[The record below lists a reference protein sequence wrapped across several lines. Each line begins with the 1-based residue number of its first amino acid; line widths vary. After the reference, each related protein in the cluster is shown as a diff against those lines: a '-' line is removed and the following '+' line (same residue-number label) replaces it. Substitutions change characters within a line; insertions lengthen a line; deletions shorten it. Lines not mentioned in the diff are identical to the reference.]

1 MYIQQR
7 AINVDD
13 DGVILKFLILLG
25 PRSFARLN
33 SLFYLAKKVLPFFIR
48 EKYLLLCRSPKEIH
62 FRNALQKC
70 TSEKLCRNALY

>member
-7 AINVDD
+7 AIIVDD

-25 PRSFARLN
+25 TRSFARLN

-70 TSEKLCRNALY
+70 TSEMLCRNALY